1 MGVWIDVT
9 RLAIA
14 VNVLL
19 LLGLCIIWGRNY
31 VQFRSK
37 HALGLLVFGVLL
49 LAENV
54 LAGYFFMLDPL
65 LAVWFSSAAVPDPAG
80 NALMA
85 LRIFETAA
93 LLFLGWTTWD

>member
-19 LLGLCIIWGRNY
+19 LLGLCLIWGRNY
-31 VQFRSK
+31 AQLRSK

-54 LAGYFFMLDPL
+54 LAGYFFMLDPVR
-65 LAVWFSSAAVPDPAG
+65 AAWFSSAVPDIAG

-93 LLFLGWTTWD
+93 LVFLGWTTWD

>member
-9 RLAIA
+9 RVAIA

-19 LLGLCIIWGRNY
+19 LLGLCIVWGRNY
-31 VQFRSK
+31 AQFRSK

-54 LAGYFFMLDPL
+54 LAGYFFMLEPVR
-65 LAVWFSSAAVPDPAG
+65 AAWFASSVPDIAG
-80 NALMA
+80 NALMT
-85 LRIFETAA
+85 LRVFETAA
-93 LLFLGWTTWD
+93 LLFLSWTTWD

>member
-9 RLAIA
+9 RVAIA

-19 LLGLCIIWGRNY
+19 LLGLCTVWARNY
-31 VQFRSK
+31 AQFRSK

-49 LAENV
+49 LAENA
-54 LAGYFFMLDPL
+54 LAGYFFMLDPVR
-65 LAVWFSSAAVPDPAG
+65 AVWFSTKVPAPAG

-85 LRIFETAA
+85 IRLVETAA